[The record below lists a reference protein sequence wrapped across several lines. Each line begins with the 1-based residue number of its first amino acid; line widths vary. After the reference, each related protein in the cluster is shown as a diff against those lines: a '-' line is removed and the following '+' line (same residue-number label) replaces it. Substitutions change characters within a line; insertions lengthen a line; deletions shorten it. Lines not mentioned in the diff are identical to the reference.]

1 MIKKKHLYF
10 CTLFDSYYM
19 DKGLTMY
26 ESLER
31 YTDAYTLFIFAFDE
45 RSYVY
50 LKSLNLE
57 NVIVIPENDIL
68 NDSLCVLKQKR
79 TRAEYCW
86 TCTPIVIDYVLNIL
100 NCDNCTYLDSDIYF
114 FNNPRILIDEMLKE
128 GKEILITPHWFRR
141 SFENY
146 LIEKM
151 YGRFCVQ
158 FNTFLAT
165 SESQRVLKWWRESCE
180 KECTVKSKWKT
191 YGDQKYQD
199 SFCKIS
205 PKVYELNYYGG
216 GIAPWNI
223 GNYKLKHIEECG
235 IVVKN
240 STNMKEYF
248 VVFYHFQGLREI
260 ENKIYDLN
268 VHKWQGNNVDEE
280 LVYTLYGEYINHL
293 NRIRKQLKQAN
304 LVVLSETVN
313 KEIKHSK
320 NTKRFECGLFKQ
332 LIMSIVGMLEFSRK
346 NKYAE
351 LDLREFEENTEDR
364 KWREKNVYQ

>member
-26 ESLER
+26 ESLDR
-31 YTDAYTLFIFAFDE
+31 YTDEYTLFIFAFDE

-57 NVIVIPENDIL
+57 NVVVIPENDIL
-68 NDSLCVLKQKR
+68 NDRLRVLKQKR

-114 FNNPRILIDEMLKE
+114 FNDPRILIDEMLME

-141 SFENY
+141 SLENY

-216 GIAPWNI
+216 GMAPWNI
-223 GNYKLKHIEECG
+223 GNYLLKRCDDNKIS
-235 IVVKN
+235 VKN
-240 STNMKEYF
+240 IRNSQEYY
-248 VVFYHFQGLREI
+248 VVFYHFQGLKEVQNELYNI
-260 ENKIYDLN
+260 N
-268 VHKWQGNNVDEE
+268 VHTWQGKKVDEKLISNIYSSYIAE
-280 LVYTLYGEYINHL
+280 LNKKKEQIKKAKLDIYSEKINCE
-293 NRIRKQLKQAN
+293 
-304 LVVLSETVN
+304 V
-313 KEIKHSK
+313 KEAK
-320 NTKRFECGLFKQ
+320 NIKRFECGIFKQ
-332 LIMSIVGMLEFSRK
+332 LVMSLVGVLEYYRK
-346 NKYAE
+346 KKFKKF
-351 LDLREFEENTEDR
+351 DLVRFV
-364 KWREKNVYQ
+364 K